1 MDFIKPIGI
10 TEITIISAFF
20 IFYVLYLIRLNNIN
34 KKIKVNKR
42 KVFFKLILRLAY
54 FILIIVSLLGPSFGE
69 NKQEVNV
76 VGKDIMI
83 LVDLSESMNAND
95 VKPSRLEKVKFEM
108 KKIVDE
114 FSSDRIGIIMFSS
127 EAFVQ
132 CPMTYDKNALNLFIE
147 TLNTSLVPNSGTDF
161 GPPLELSLSKLDDE
175 NSQKNDVN
183 SKIILLIS
191 DGEDFGEDTENA
203 LDKINESNI
212 KLFTIGVGSEKGS
225 KLLLNNGNFKKD
237 NEGKEVITKLNPT
250 SLKKAASKTG
260 GKYFEISEKINETN
274 ILISQISNIEGD
286 IIESKIIDV
295 NENKYFYFLLCA
307 LFLMLLDFTF
317 NLKII
322 KI

>member
-175 NSQKNDVN
+175 NSQKNDLN

-295 NENKYFYFLLCA
+295 NGNKYFYFLLCA

>member
-175 NSQKNDVN
+175 NSQKNDLN